1 MAIAMAAVA
10 AHTASFGPAPDYHA
24 STKRKRTPPSCVREE
39 ATGKLC
45 RLVQQESDVP
55 RGVCSGCG
63 IVRGQCVE
71 NWDGRRM
78 CRFCFSRA
86 RVAKV
91 YSYSNAA
98 LKEAVQRE
106 SLQRRGRQL
115 LQDAY
120 AMLQLPVPRGFRCT
134 GKRLALRA
142 EVGET
147 EEPMAMVGALFP
159 TLRAIDEAGDDSL
172 ISLRKAIMNFL
183 GKYVGF

>member
-1 MAIAMAAVA
+1 
-10 AHTASFGPAPDYHA
+10 
-24 STKRKRTPPSCVREE
+24 
-39 ATGKLC
+39 
-45 RLVQQESDVP
+45 
-55 RGVCSGCG
+55 
-63 IVRGQCVE
+63 
-71 NWDGRRM
+71 M

-86 RVAKV
+86 KVAKV

-106 SLQRRGRQL
+106 SLQRRGQQL
-115 LQDAY
+115 LRDAY

-147 EEPMAMVGALFP
+147 EESMAMVGAMFR
-159 TLRAIDEAGDDSL
+159 TLWAIDEAGDDSL

-183 GKYVGF
+183 GKYAGF